1 MSRWIAHFALL
12 AALVGATLVGA
23 ARAQGPD
30 ISAEVLLQD
39 ITTLASDAFE
49 GREPTTEG
57 ERQTLAY
64 LIRQFS
70 QAGLKPGYH
79 GEWLQPTPL
88 IAATVVNAPS
98 LKISGPDGEQAL
110 HYRKD
115 QVIWTKRAAPRVVA
129 SDRELVFVGY
139 GVTAPQLGWQDYAGQ
154 TMKGKIALILINDP
168 DFEAGAGPFG
178 GAAMSYYGRW
188 TYKFEEAARQGAV
201 GALIIH
207 ETAPASYPWAVVE
220 SSWTGPQYAARRG
233 ADAPTPVG
241 LEGWITEPAA
251 RGLFRRAG
259 LDFDA
264 LKAQAQRPGFKPR
277 ALGLRLSAD
286 LTSEIAETLSYNVI
300 ALLPG
305 ARRPQETVLYSAH
318 WDHIGRCPAVNGDGI
333 CNGAQDNASG
343 TAGLLAL
350 ARAHAAAGPA
360 ERSLAFI
367 AFTAEEQGLLGSAH
381 YAADPAFPLQQTAAL
396 VNMDGLSTL
405 GRARDVTLVG
415 AGQSEL
421 DAMLQEAAAMQG
433 RVVSPDANPERG
445 SFYRSDQFSLA
456 KVGVPSLY
464 IRPGLDLRE
473 GGSARGAALEADY
486 VANRYHKP
494 ADQVLPG
501 WDLSGAV
508 EDLQL
513 LYAVGRRLSENASWP
528 AWSAQSEFR
537 TARPG
542 QTPQP
547 AAPEAAGAAP

>member
-1 MSRWIAHFALL
+1 MSRWVILIAFLL
-12 AALVGATLVGA
+12 ACIGT
-23 ARAQGPD
+23 ARGQGPQ
-30 ISAEVLLQD
+30 ISAEVLRQD
-39 ITTLASDAFE
+39 IAALASDAFE

-57 ERQTLAY
+57 ERRTLAY
-64 LIRQFS
+64 LIAQFS
-70 QAGLKPGYH
+70 QAGLQPGYH

-88 IAATVVNAPS
+88 VAATVVNDPS

-110 HYRKD
+110 LYRKD
-115 QVIWTKRAAPRVVA
+115 QVIWTKRSAPRVVA

-139 GVTAPQLGWQDYAGQ
+139 GVTAPQLGWDDYAGQ
-154 TMKGKIALILINDP
+154 AMRGKIALILINDP
-168 DFEAGAGPFG
+168 DFETGAGPFG
-178 GAAMSYYGRW
+178 GAAMTYYGRW

-233 ADAPTPVG
+233 EDAPAPVG
-241 LEGWITEPAA
+241 LEGWIAEPAA

-264 LKAQAQRPGFKPR
+264 LKAEARRPGFKPR
-277 ALGLRLSAD
+277 AMGLRLSAD
-286 LTSEIAETLSYNVI
+286 MASEITDTLSYNVI
-300 ALLPG
+300 AVLPG
-305 ARRPQETVLYSAH
+305 TKRPQEAVLYSAH
-318 WDHIGRCPAVNGDGI
+318 WDHLGRCPAVEGDDI

-381 YAADPAFPLQQTAAL
+381 YAADPAFALRDTAAL
-396 VNMDGLSTL
+396 LNMDGLSTL

-415 AGQSEL
+415 GGQSAM
-421 DAMLQEAAAMQG
+421 DALLEAAAAAQG
-433 RVVSPDANPERG
+433 RSVSPDANPERG

-464 IRPGLDLRE
+464 IRPGLDLRL
-473 GGSARGAALEADY
+473 GGKARGAALEGEY
-486 VANRYHKP
+486 VAKRYHKP

-513 LYAVGRRLSENASWP
+513 LYAVGRGLSETAQWP
-528 AWSAQSEFR
+528 AWLPQAEFR
-537 TARPG
+537 SAREAVRPTAPRASIVNEI
-542 QTPQP
+542 P
-547 AAPEAAGAAP
+547 AGFH